1 METRLNKFIAQAGVC
16 SRRDAD
22 RMIEEGR
29 VRVNGQTLQNL
40 GVRIDDEKD
49 RVEVDGSEIKKN
61 GDFIYLMMN
70 KPPGCLVTLKDPFQ
84 RPTVKKFL
92 PPLKTRVY
100 PVGRL
105 DFDSEGLLL
114 LTNDGRLTYRLTH
127 PRYQVKKTYLVKV
140 KGRLQ
145 KKDLSQVEKGVILN
159 GRKTAPA
166 QVEMI
171 EKKTPYN
178 LLKVQIH
185 EGRKREIRKIFSA
198 VGCEVTKLQRI
209 ELGGISL
216 GSLKKGQCRH
226 LTPQEVKKLKR
237 VTGLD

>member
-1 METRLNKFIAQAGVC
+1 MKVRLNKFIAQAGVT

-29 VRVNGQTLQNL
+29 IKVNGETIQNL
-40 GVRIDDEKD
+40 GARIDDKKD
-49 RVEVDGSEIKKN
+49 RVEVDGKEIKKTE
-61 GDFIYLMMN
+61 DFVYLMMN

-84 RPTVKKFL
+84 RPTIKKFL
-92 PPLKTRVY
+92 PPVKTRVY

-114 LTNDGRLTYRLTH
+114 LTNDGKLTYRLTH

-145 KKDLSQVEKGVILN
+145 KKDLTQLEKGVYLE

-166 QVEMI
+166 QI
-171 EKKTPYN
+171 EILEEKASSS
-178 LLKVQIH
+178 LLKIQIH
-185 EGRKREIRKIFSA
+185 EGRKREIRKMFSTL
-198 VGCEVTKLQRI
+198 GCEAVKLQRI
-209 ELGGISL
+209 ELGGVSL

-237 VTGLD
+237 TTGLN

>member
-1 METRLNKFIAQAGVC
+1 MKIRLNKFIAQAGIS
-16 SRRDAD
+16 SRRSAD

-29 VRVNGQTLQNL
+29 VKVNGVTVQNL
-40 GVRIDDEKD
+40 GEHIDDEKD
-49 RVEVDGSEIKKN
+49 RVEVNGEEIQRSR
-61 GDFIYLMMN
+61 DFLYLMMN

-84 RPTVKKFL
+84 RPTIKKFL

-114 LTNDGRLTYRLTH
+114 LTNDGELTYRLTH
-127 PRYQVKKTYLVKV
+127 PRYQVKKTYLVKI
-140 KGRLQ
+140 KGSLQ
-145 KKDLSQVEKGVILN
+145 KKDLSQLEKGVFLE

-166 QVEMI
+166 RVQLL
-171 EKKTPYN
+171 EKKPPFN
-178 LLKVQIH
+178 FLKVQIH
-185 EGRKREIRKIFSA
+185 EGRKREIRKMFGA
-198 VGCEVTKLQRI
+198 VGCEVTRLQRV

-216 GSLKKGQCRH
+216 RNLKRGQCRH

-237 VTGLD
+237 ITGLN